1 MDLAL
6 AIIFLWMG
14 AACLV
19 IAFHPLNL
27 ESGATG
33 PSAVIKSIQ
42 ADVSKSKETAGQ
54 TVS

>member
-27 ESGATG
+27 ESGASG
-33 PSAVIKSIQ
+33 AGAVIKSIQ
-42 ADVSKSKETAGQ
+42 ADVSASKESAGE